1 VRLIGLAPA
10 SDRVVV
16 EIERLGDL
24 LAAPAVV
31 KQKQGVRP
39 SRQALLAMAVAQQ
52 RQQFSALARRKK
64 PAANQA
70 SSRIRKPS
78 RRKPLFA
85 PSMSPGICR
94 RPYDSFGSGGSGGTS
109 QGLLHWPVDA
119 RRTQDDAS
127 PKPEPAQR
135 SPPSARRY
143 DPKTTHGRAGANP
156 HALPLLP
163 SLATT
168 TTLSRIIVTQ

>member
-1 VRLIGLAPA
+1 LIGLAPA

-64 PAANQA
+64 PAANHA
-70 SSRIRKPS
+70 SSRIRKPF

-85 PSMSPGICR
+85 PSMSPGIVENFLR
-94 RPYDSFGSGGSGGTS
+94 ALEREGRNDDVSRPVGSS
-109 QGLLHWPVDA
+109 
-119 RRTQDDAS
+119 
-127 PKPEPAQR
+127 R
-135 SPPSARRY
+135 SPPRRIPPPS
-143 DPKTTHGRAGANP
+143 DRAAGASGRRRSFP
-156 HALPLLP
+156 SPQRRR
-163 SLATT
+163 SLAD
-168 TTLSRIIVTQ
+168 RRPGAAGGPWGPDRRRR

>member
-1 VRLIGLAPA
+1 LIGLAPA

-64 PAANQA
+64 PAANHA
-70 SSRIRKPS
+70 SSRIRKPF

-85 PSMSPGICR
+85 PSMSPGKSR
-94 RPYDSFGSGGSGGTS
+94 TLRFPGGYDRPDQHPDMGPKARGDGRS
-109 QGLLHWPVDA
+109 Q
-119 RRTQDDAS
+119 
-127 PKPEPAQR
+127 
-135 SPPSARRY
+135 
-143 DPKTTHGRAGANP
+143 
-156 HALPLLP
+156 
-163 SLATT
+163 
-168 TTLSRIIVTQ
+168 

>member
-1 VRLIGLAPA
+1 LIGLAPA

-64 PAANQA
+64 PAANHA
-70 SSRIRKPS
+70 SSRIRKPF

-85 PSMSPGICR
+85 PSMSPGILCAPSDFSILR
-94 RPYDSFGSGGSGGTS
+94 RQAS
-109 QGLLHWPVDA
+109 
-119 RRTQDDAS
+119 TQ
-127 PKPEPAQR
+127 R
-135 SPPSARRY
+135 
-143 DPKTTHGRAGANP
+143 
-156 HALPLLP
+156 
-163 SLATT
+163 
-168 TTLSRIIVTQ
+168 